1 MTDSEKIARMK
12 EIYSDGDYPPYM
24 LNAIIDVLFDREDD
38 EDEE

>member
-12 EIYSDGDYPPYM
+12 EIYSEGDYPPNM
-24 LNAIIDVLFDREDD
+24 LHAIIAVLFDREDD